1 MPLHVTFFPAQVGAG
16 DWTNMIIPSVEISQA
31 SLVTYRLQFSLHN
44 LEERTSYEVIIQ
56 TRNRAGWSPSSDI
69 FVFTTSASRLA
80 TRGQW
85 FAQSASRG
93 DSVVRVPSI
102 SYFIVFSIIIIRR
115 AGGNN
120 IFCWW
125 YLQYRTSFCNILVIN
140 NSHCH
145 IIEIKTRYPVVSHT
159 FILLGGFWDHIVEKI
174 SRFNPP
180 YSILWII

>member
-1 MPLHVTFFPAQVGAG
+1 MSLHATFFPAQVGAG

-31 SLVTYRLQFSLHN
+31 TLVTYRLQFSLHN

-56 TRNRAGWSPSSDI
+56 TRNRAGWSLSSDI
-69 FVFTTSASRLA
+69 FVFSTSSSRLA
-80 TRGQW
+80 IRGQW

-140 NSHCH
+140 NAHCH
-145 IIEIKTRYPVVSHT
+145 ITSRNKDYTLDILSPTFRGGKPGTLKEFRIHT
-159 FILLGGFWDHIVEKI
+159 QQI
-174 SRFNPP
+174 
-180 YSILWII
+180 